1 MAGVSDL
8 PFRLLCREQG
18 AGLVCMEMVSAK
30 AILYKN
36 RNTEELLTIDPK
48 EHPVS
53 LQLFGSDP
61 DIISEI
67 AKQIEE
73 RPFDILDLNM
83 GCPVPKVVNN
93 GDGSALMKNPRLAG
107 EIIEKTAR
115 AIKKPLTV
123 KIRKGFDDAH
133 VNAVE
138 LAHIAQESGAA
149 AVAVHGRTR
158 EQYYAGL
165 LFNPVRKMLADRREK
180 IAGELSDAANDKKD
194 AAALKADY
202 EARLKNIDKEA
213 EQILS
218 EARQKAQKN
227 AARIESE
234 AKEEAARIIQRA
246 NEEAELSKKR
256 AMDDVKQEMITVAS
270 MMAAKVVAANID
282 ASVQDA
288 LVEETL
294 KEMGDSTWQS

>member
-1 MAGVSDL
+1 
-8 PFRLLCREQG
+8 
-18 AGLVCMEMVSAK
+18 
-30 AILYKN
+30 
-36 RNTEELLTIDPK
+36 
-48 EHPVS
+48 
-53 LQLFGSDP
+53 
-61 DIISEI
+61 
-67 AKQIEE
+67 
-73 RPFDILDLNM
+73 
-83 GCPVPKVVNN
+83 
-93 GDGSALMKNPRLAG
+93 MK
-107 EIIEKTAR
+107 
-115 AIKKPLTV
+115 
-123 KIRKGFDDAH
+123 
-133 VNAVE
+133 
-138 LAHIAQESGAA
+138 S
-149 AVAVHGRTR
+149 
-158 EQYYAGL
+158 
-165 LFNPVRKMLADRREK
+165 
-180 IAGELSDAANDKKD
+180 
-194 AAALKADY
+194 DY

-282 ASVQDA
+282 TSVQDA